1 MSGDTDISSVTTT
14 SLAKDKSKVKTYE
27 QKAISAKVCFA
38 WAKSCNYIPPVY
50 RLAAFIVNQKWKNKI
65 CKLGKV
71 DDRIQEQKTKINRDM
86 NWERWF

>member
-1 MSGDTDISSVTTT
+1 MSRKRYQRKFVLHGQSHVIIS
-14 SLAKDKSKVKTYE
+14 L
-27 QKAISAKVCFA
+27 
-38 WAKSCNYIPPVY
+38 WWY